1 MMPPIDES
9 AYLISARPADMDH
22 LWAHGWRHFGP
33 AFFRYSHTLSGTE
46 LRHVMP
52 LRLDLKRFS
61 LSRSQRR
68 VRRKVADLRLQ
79 VSPTVIDVERENL
92 FELHKQRFTENVPE
106 SLENFLGPLPNRIPC
121 ANLEVAL
128 YDGSQLI
135 AASYLDL
142 GARSVSSVY
151 GFFHPDHAWRSPGIA
166 TMLLE
171 IEYAQQHGYRYYYP
185 GYAFREPSHYDYKK
199 QFAAL
204 ETYDWLGRWIPLQR
218 SHKS

>member
-9 AYLISARPADMDH
+9 AYLISARPADMDQ
-22 LWAHGWRHFGP
+22 LWEQGWRHFGP
-33 AFFRYSHTLSGTE
+33 TFFRYSHTLSGTE
-46 LRHVMP
+46 VRHVMP
-52 LRLDLKRFS
+52 LRVDLERFS

-68 VRRKVADLRLQ
+68 IRRKIADLRLQ
-79 VSPTVIDVERENL
+79 VSPTFIDAQREDL
-92 FELHKQRFTENVPE
+92 FDLHKQRFTENVPE
-106 SLENFLGPLPNRIPC
+106 SLEVFLGPLPNRIPC
-121 ANLEVAL
+121 ANSEVAL
-128 YDGSQLI
+128 YDESQLI

-199 QFAAL
+199 HFAAL
-204 ETYDWLGRWIPLQR
+204 ETYDWSGRWLPFQR
-218 SHKS
+218 QHKS